1 MSKKR
6 DTILWINHAISYF
19 KNQGKAQKDMA
30 AILGLEESRV
40 SEMKT
45 GKSLLSES
53 QKQAIIEIC
62 GSPRRDPGRF
72 EVALCYNKFDDFFS
86 SFCDLMENRYLR
98 NLIAFF
104 QNKENQTNLLSHCI
118 PVEDMESNY
127 NEAITL
133 SDIDA
138 LVRHDES
145 NEIFQRYQMWLQ
157 NIDGAEHPNMSLLI
171 DRISVDDKNSF
182 HLLYQLW
189 FTIQRCPTFVLSN
202 TKQFNLNPI
211 IHTEEIIL
219 TGKKI
224 LIIENNGKL
233 NPINQPIIER
243 FGSHEK
249 LPSNELIKHDFWH
262 SVHCE
267 LYLSEDMNY
276 HLTIQLSNDYCIES
290 FPYEDDISN
299 TNHLDFE
306 VSVGE
311 NDLLVV
317 IENINSMELFS
328 TIEDV
333 RKWCALPIDNHFK
346 LKKNIARSGGYVP
359 GVRVL
364 V

>member
-6 DTILWINHAISYF
+6 DTILWINHAVSYF

-30 AILGLEESRV
+30 AILGLEESRI

-45 GKSLLSES
+45 GKSLLSDS
-53 QKQAIIEIC
+53 QKQAISEIC

-72 EVALCYNKFDDFFS
+72 EIALCYNKLDDFFS

-98 NLIAFF
+98 NLIVFF

-118 PVEDMESNY
+118 PVEDMEGNY
-127 NEAITL
+127 NETITL
-133 SDIDA
+133 SDIDT
-138 LVRHDES
+138 LVRHDEL

-157 NIDGAEHPNMSLLI
+157 NIDGAERPNMSLLI
-171 DRISVDDKNSF
+171 DRISVNDKNSF

-189 FTIQRCPTFVLSN
+189 FTIKRCPTFALSN
-202 TKQFNLNPI
+202 AKPFNLSPV

-219 TGKKI
+219 TGKKV
-224 LIIENNGKL
+224 LIIENNGKV

-243 FGSHEK
+243 FGSHEHF
-249 LPSNELIKHDFWH
+249 PSNEFIKHDCWH

-276 HLTIQLSNDYCIES
+276 HLTIQLSNDFRIEY
-290 FPYEDDISN
+290 FPYDDDINN
-299 TNHLDFE
+299 TNELDFE
-306 VSVGE
+306 VCVKE
-311 NDLLVV
+311 NDLFVV
-317 IENINSMELFS
+317 IENIDSKKLFPI
-328 TIEDV
+328 IEDV
-333 RKWCALPIDNHFK
+333 RKWCALPIDNHRT
-346 LKKNIARSGGYVP
+346 LKKNIARAGGYVP
-359 GVRVL
+359 GARVL

>member
-6 DTILWINHAISYF
+6 DTILWINHAVSYF

-30 AILGLEESRV
+30 AILDLEESRI

-45 GKSLLSES
+45 GKSLLSAS
-53 QKQAIIEIC
+53 QKRAIIEIC

-72 EVALCYNKFDDFFS
+72 EIAHCYNNLGDFFS

-98 NLIAFF
+98 NLIVFF
-104 QNKENQTNLLSHCI
+104 QNKENQASLLSHCI
-118 PVEDMESNY
+118 PVEDMEGNY
-127 NEAITL
+127 NETVTL
-133 SDIDA
+133 SDIDT
-138 LVRHDES
+138 LVRHDEL

-157 NIDGAEHPNMSLLI
+157 KIDGEERPNMYLLI

-202 TKQFNLNPI
+202 DKPFNLSPV
-211 IHTEEIIL
+211 IHTEEIII
-219 TGKKI
+219 TGKKV
-224 LIIENNGKL
+224 LIIENNGKI

-243 FGSHEK
+243 FGSYGNI
-249 LPSNELIKHDFWH
+249 PSNEIIKHDHWH

-276 HLTIQLSNDYCIES
+276 HLTIQLSNNSFIES

-299 TNHLDFE
+299 TNELDFE
-306 VSVGE
+306 VCVKE

-328 TIEDV
+328 IIEDV

-346 LKKNIARSGGYVP
+346 LKKNIASSGGYVP
-359 GVRVL
+359 GARVL